1 MTYRTEASLKEGTP
15 YNLIFPEKSIPVISI
30 LPTLIGKQ
38 ECYIVNSKQLMP
50 EQIQALAKLLLN
62 NGQGVPSIEAAIA
75 YIHEG
80 LPIKIDWF
88 NTVSTND
95 PGIFFSMMD
104 GPEEDC
110 QNSQPDDYDDDWD
123 DDDDCWGSNE
133 EDDYEA

>member
-30 LPTLIGKQ
+30 LPTLIGEQ

-80 LPIKIDWF
+80 LPMKIDWF
-88 NTVSTND
+88 NSVSTNN

-104 GPEEDC
+104 ERKDKPNDFE
-110 QNSQPDDYDDDWD
+110 DYDDWD
-123 DDDDCWGSNE
+123 YDD
-133 EDDYEA
+133 EDYDYEA